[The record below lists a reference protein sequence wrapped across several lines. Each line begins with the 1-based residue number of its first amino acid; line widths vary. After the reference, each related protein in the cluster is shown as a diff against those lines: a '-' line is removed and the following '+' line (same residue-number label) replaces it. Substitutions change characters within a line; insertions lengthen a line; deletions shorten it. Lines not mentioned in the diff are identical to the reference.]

1 MEPTTVS
8 RQHGAFAMSLVRPG
22 GRACG
27 TLRECHRLVDGA
39 SERLVGAR
47 DCSAVRVS
55 AAAAAQIVL
64 QPVVW
69 PPTGGHAQL
78 VAGAIETGQAAGE
91 GVLGLAR
98 ANRPRRHVAT
108 RRGAPANELQA
119 WTYHWTSCH
128 GETIA
133 DWPCCGHVRGT
144 DTAARCKGTGIG
156 SIVAGRP
163 SYGSGW
169 RIEVTVGPYWLLAPN
184 GQSADGNQFNAEG
197 RLASQL
203 HIYGTTCNLCIG

>member
-1 MEPTTVS
+1 
-8 RQHGAFAMSLVRPG
+8 MSLVRSG

-27 TLRECHRLVDGA
+27 TLRECHRFVDGA

-47 DCSAVRVS
+47 VCSAVRVS
-55 AAAAAQIVL
+55 AAAAARIVL

-78 VAGAIETGQAAGE
+78 AAGPIETGQAAGE

-144 DTAARCKGTGIG
+144 DTAARCKGTVIG

-184 GQSADGNQFNAEG
+184 G
-197 RLASQL
+197 
-203 HIYGTTCNLCIG
+203 